1 MGAKDTYI
9 AQQYA
14 RRTALL
20 GLIGGIIG
28 VIIAVP
34 VIFLIAHLA
43 GQIEGGIIDEASLS
57 WKSWIAIISLPMFSS
72 LIAMQTAYYTV
83 KRTLERMM

>member
-14 RRTALL
+14 VRTAWL
-20 GLIGGIIG
+20 GGIGGVIG
-28 VIIAVP
+28 VAISIP

-43 GQIEGGIIDEASLS
+43 QQIEGGIINEANLS
-57 WKSWIAIISLPMFSS
+57 TGAWIIILSLPLFSS
-72 LIAMQTAYYTV
+72 LVAMQTAYYTV